1 MSALDEP
8 DLVCSLGKNSIYVI
22 VIFFFHNAD
31 GMNQGIEIKWHW

>member
-22 VIFFFHNAD
+22 VIFFHNAD